1 MAHQVIKEK
10 CIVCGTCQLECRL
23 GAIFLDTDIKFAVNG
38 EKCVDCGLCANI
50 CPVDAIVKVEKE
62 L

>member
-1 MAHQVIKEK
+1 MAHRIEK
-10 CIVCGTCQLECRL
+10 KRCIVCGTCELECRL
-23 GAIFLDTDIKFAVNG
+23 GAIFLDEDIKFAVNG